1 MNIYIVC
8 IKSAYIRDAQVY
20 DSSGLTDEEF
30 QTTDPYDT
38 TSEWIDIEPC
48 PYIDR
53 IVAGSETEACKK
65 VGEKYYIHPRC
76 LFAIKISMSELL
88 NTQN

>member
-30 QTTDPYDT
+30 QATDPYDT

-53 IVAGSETEACKK
+53 IVACLLYTS
-65 VGEKYYIHPRC
+65 RC
-76 LFAIKISMSELL
+76 V
-88 NTQN
+88 